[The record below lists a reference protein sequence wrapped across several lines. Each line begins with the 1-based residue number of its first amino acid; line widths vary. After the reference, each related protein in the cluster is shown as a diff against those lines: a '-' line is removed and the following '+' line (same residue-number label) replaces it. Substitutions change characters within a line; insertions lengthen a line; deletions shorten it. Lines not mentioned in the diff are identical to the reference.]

1 MIWRVKLVVRGQVFV
16 EAVRAS
22 NQQEAVEV
30 ALNLH
35 PNARLIG
42 VTA

>member
-1 MIWRVKLVVRGQVFV
+1 MTWKVKLMVRGQVFV
-16 EAVRAS
+16 QSVRAS
-22 NQQEAVEV
+22 NPDEAVQV